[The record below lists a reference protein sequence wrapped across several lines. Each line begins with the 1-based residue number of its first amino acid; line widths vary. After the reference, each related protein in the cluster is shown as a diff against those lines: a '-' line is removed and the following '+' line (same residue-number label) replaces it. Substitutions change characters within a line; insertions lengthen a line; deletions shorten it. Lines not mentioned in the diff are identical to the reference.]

1 MLMLDVQN
9 ANVLSYARV
18 AEDGKAI
25 LVALNMSPTAQ
36 TVSLDVKSA
45 GVRGSSLATVM
56 SNPASMQAPASAA
69 AITLPPFAA
78 WVGAQ

>member
-1 MLMLDVQN
+1 MVMLDVRN

-18 AEDGKAI
+18 AKDGTAI
-25 LVALNMSPTAQ
+25 LVALNMSASPQ

-45 GVRGSSLATVM
+45 GVRQFALTTLMTSPV
-56 SNPASMQAPASAA
+56 SMAPPTSVSAL
-69 AITLPPFAA
+69 TLPPYGA